1 MLTFFAVV
9 GPIQNTCNSDV
20 HEHVLNSK
28 KKIYRSLQNG
38 WGVIENRVSPQV
50 DTMIV

>member
-1 MLTFFAVV
+1 MLTLFAVV

-28 KKIYRSLQNG
+28 KKIIGLCRMG
-38 WGVIENRVSPQV
+38 GVLLKIELAHRLTQ
-50 DTMIV
+50 